1 VTPNFTVELLHK
13 SCLFKIEH
21 LQVRLDLNVLV
32 VRHDAKKPL
41 GPVLDLD
48 QGLGSVRLLFDSV
61 NLPDDLECVS
71 VNFAHVQT
79 VERIVPD
86 ESNPLV
92 VLDLVGRLV
101 LGARPVTRVDLRSDE
116 VGDLSLLS
124 RRETFVS
131 LNLLFGFHKDRLGLV
146 RRLGM
151 DGPGRIQS
159 LPGMFGRRQGLVS
172 LVRLGL
178 ALEGPGPVFFPQLI
192 SDFIGGFVGVPPN
205 DGRDLTCF
213 QCDAHVFNNKNVD
226 SK

>member
-1 VTPNFTVELLHK
+1 MTPNLTVELLHK

-41 GPVLDLD
+41 GSVLDLD
-48 QGLGSVRLLFDSV
+48 QGLGAIGLLFDSV
-61 NLPDDLECVS
+61 NLPDDPKRVS
-71 VNFAHVQT
+71 VNFAHVQV
-79 VERIVPD
+79 VERVIPD

-92 VLDLVGRLV
+92 VLNLVGRLV
-101 LGARPVTRVDLRSDE
+101 LRPRPVACVNLRTNK
-116 VGDLSLLS
+116 VGDLGLLG
-124 RRETFVS
+124 RRELFVS
-131 LNLLFGFHKDRLGLV
+131 LNLRLGLYEDRLGLV

-151 DGPGRIQS
+151 DGPCGIQS
-159 LPGMFGRRQGLVS
+159 LPGIFGSGQGVVS
-172 LVRLGL
+172 PVILGL
-178 ALEGPGPVFFPQLI
+178 ALEGPGPVLFPQLI

-213 QCDAHVFNNKNVD
+213 QCDAHVFKNKNVD